1 MISSGIDRI
10 FVSVRD
16 MDESLAFYRD
26 WVGMEVV
33 AEQHL
38 DSEKIR
44 HLWNLTSGIRA
55 RAVFLKNEEQPTM
68 LELIEFQPPS
78 KRAIRQGARHWD
90 YGFYDTGFMVKDLDK
105 TYQDLI
111 GKGFTFVSPPISYK
125 PDWTTFNVK
134 EAILIGPNDMPVA
147 HIELLTSPEVDIK
160 RDYGRLSHVAQ
171 MVEDM
176 DEVIRFY
183 RDILG
188 LQLISDVS
196 VSRGLVDDVLTL
208 PPGTDVRLAFVRK
221 ENSQYAGVEFLA
233 FSLKGKS
240 LASAAKPPNFGLFMI
255 SFETNDLSGLMEQ
268 CKNEKVTILSGP
280 VELETGPHGSIR
292 AITVEGPNQEMLEFF
307 EK

>member
-1 MISSGIDRI
+1 MISSGVDRI

-44 HLWNLTSGIRA
+44 HLWNLNSGIQA

-125 PDWTTFNVK
+125 PDWTTFINSLS
-134 EAILIGPNDMPVA
+134 IM
-147 HIELLTSPEVDIK
+147 SRK
-160 RDYGRLSHVAQ
+160 RR
-171 MVEDM
+171 
-176 DEVIRFY
+176 R
-183 RDILG
+183 R
-188 LQLISDVS
+188 
-196 VSRGLVDDVLTL
+196 
-208 PPGTDVRLAFVRK
+208 
-221 ENSQYAGVEFLA
+221 
-233 FSLKGKS
+233 
-240 LASAAKPPNFGLFMI
+240 
-255 SFETNDLSGLMEQ
+255 SG
-268 CKNEKVTILSGP
+268 TILF
-280 VELETGPHGSIR
+280 LLIMSI
-292 AITVEGPNQEMLEFF
+292 TNQTPGQCDNHPAWARP
-307 EK
+307 